1 MASRVDSYHCLI
13 PQQIAHLIHIMKNS
27 SNLKQALTNTTGVL
41 VIAFSLV
48 VAYLIYHQ
56 ILGDP
61 ENFIDGDPANEPLE
75 GNYLGTIHKGG
86 PIIILQI
93 AFMVILLSY
102 TIERAI
108 SLFMARGKA
117 RSKAFA
123 AKIREF
129 LSKDQFKDALAAC
142 QAQKGAVANVVFKG
156 LNAYLAEDNE
166 GLRPE
171 EKAYKIKRDLEEAS
185 HLEVPD
191 LEKNMVVISTIASV
205 ATLVGLLGT
214 VTGMIRAFS
223 ALAIAGTPDAVG
235 LAGGISQAL
244 VTTALGIST
253 SAVAIVIFNFYTNII
268 DQITY
273 AMDETNYAILD
284 HFKQSVTKDTAPTP
298 TEAPSTPEAEA

>member
-1 MASRVDSYHCLI
+1 ME
-13 PQQIAHLIHIMKNS
+13 KNKT
-27 SNLKQALTNTTGVL
+27 LKQTLTNTTGVL
-41 VIAFSLV
+41 VIVFSLV
-48 VAYLIYHQ
+48 VAYFIFHNL
-56 ILGDP
+56 LGDP

-86 PIIILQI
+86 PIIIVQI
-93 AFMVILLSY
+93 AFMIILLSY
-102 TIERAI
+102 TLERAF
-108 SLFMARGKA
+108 SLFLARGKH
-117 RSKAFA
+117 RSKSFA
-123 AKIREF
+123 SSVKSHLIVNDFDGAKT
-129 LSKDQFKDALAAC
+129 AC
-142 QAQKGAVANVVFKG
+142 LAQKGAVANVVYKG
-156 LNAYLAEDNE
+156 LNAYTAEDNDD
-166 GLRPE
+166 LRAE

-284 HFKQSVTKDTAPTP
+284 HFKQSIKQQGDIVEEVVSEEEN
-298 TEAPSTPEAEA
+298 TETNEG

>member
-1 MASRVDSYHCLI
+1 
-13 PQQIAHLIHIMKNS
+13 MKNS
-27 SNLKQALTNTTGVL
+27 SNLKQALTNTTGIL

-61 ENFIDGDPANEPLE
+61 SNFIDGDPSNEPLE

-93 AFMVILLSY
+93 AFMIILLSY
-102 TIERAI
+102 TIERAF
-108 SLFMARGKA
+108 SLFMARGKD
-117 RSKAFA
+117 RSKPFA
-123 AKIREF
+123 ARIRQF
-129 LSKDQFKDALAAC
+129 LSNDQFDEALDAC
-142 QAQKGAVANVVFKG
+142 QQQKGAVANVVYKG
-156 LNAYLAEDNE
+156 LNSYLSEDNE
-166 GLRPE
+166 DLRPE

-284 HFKQSVTKDTAPTP
+284 HFKQTVKKGSEGSAPEAAAPTL
-298 TEAPSTPEAEA
+298 EAEA

>member
-1 MASRVDSYHCLI
+1 
-13 PQQIAHLIHIMKNS
+13 MKSKS
-27 SNLKQALTNTTGVL
+27 SLSQTLGNKTGVL
-41 VIAFSLV
+41 IIVLSLV
-48 VAYLIYHQ
+48 ISYFIYHYL
-56 ILGDP
+56 LGNPD
-61 ENFIDGDPANEPLE
+61 NFIDGDVNNEPLE

-93 AFMVILLSY
+93 AFMIILLTY
-102 TIERAI
+102 TIERAF
-108 SLFMARGKA
+108 SLFKARGKQK
-117 RSKAFA
+117 SKAFSSEVKHFLANDDYVA
-123 AKIREF
+123 AKT
-129 LSKDQFKDALAAC
+129 AC
-142 QAQKGAVANVVFKG
+142 LVQKGSVANVVYKG
-156 LNAYLAEDNE
+156 LNSYLSERNTD
-166 GLRPE
+166 LRPE

-214 VTGMIRAFS
+214 VTGMIQAFS

-253 SAVAIVIFNFYTNII
+253 SAVAIVIFNFYTNVI

-273 AMDETNYAILD
+273 AMDETNYAILN
-284 HFKQSVTKDTAPTP
+284 HFKQWIKEVPI
-298 TEAPSTPEAEA
+298 TEEEGASNASKEQ